1 MRSEGRF
8 SEGLASLKFSGM
20 VLGCAFLMLVLV
32 GLLIKLSLG
41 AVDLLVFASSK
52 LFGLLF

>member
-20 VLGCAFLMLVLV
+20 VLGCAFLMLA
-32 GLLIKLSLG
+32 LLGAFLKLSLG
-41 AVDLLVFASSK
+41 AVDLLVYASSK
-52 LFGLLF
+52 LLSLLF